1 MYTLR
6 EKKSALSFG
15 FTLDIYLL
23 RFLSSWSSSSSSL
36 WRLFAPH
43 TVSPRFLFFGHD
55 SCPSLTRHVNISR
68 DKLCSD
74 LTYMLMLMKTVSLAD
89 FFKWQI
95 SVNIHLM
102 AIVKHGLH
110 DVVLKHRGYVPDKK
124 THHPHQLQIDVVCVT
139 CDLRT
144 CSLLMECKTID
155 HFARSDVAVSFLQH
169 RNYVAPAP

>member
-1 MYTLR
+1 M
-6 EKKSALSFG
+6 LSFG

-43 TVSPRFLFFGHD
+43 TVSPHFLFFGHD
-55 SCPSLTRHVNISR
+55 SCPSLTWHVNISR

-169 RNYVAPAP
+169 RNYVVRAP